1 MIFQTQGVDAKVN
14 LQRLW
19 QSTQDQDI
27 LSLSTESGK
36 WTQVLTPNQ
45 EGICSCQLLGWK
57 SVFSGGVSLGMSTVH
72 QGRPHGQPYL
82 ANPKGTQ
89 WHFCGLLFHSALFGH
104 FLSFQSFACLLLFI
118 WGLLCSLF
126 CFLKEESN
134 PGWVGRWGRSGRNR
148 REEKHNENALF
159 VKNFKN

>member
-1 MIFQTQGVDAKVN
+1 MIFQTQGVDAKVS

-72 QGRPHGQPYL
+72 QGRPHGQRTWLTQKVLSGIFVDFCFILLCLGIFWAFSLLL
-82 ANPKGTQ
+82 ACY
-89 WHFCGLLFHSALFGH
+89 FLFGGCCAPC
-104 FLSFQSFACLLLFI
+104 FVFWKRRATLGG
-118 WGLLCSLF
+118 WGG
-126 CFLKEESN
+126 EE
-134 PGWVGRWGRSGRNR
+134 GLGGIG

-159 VKNFKN
+159 VKNF